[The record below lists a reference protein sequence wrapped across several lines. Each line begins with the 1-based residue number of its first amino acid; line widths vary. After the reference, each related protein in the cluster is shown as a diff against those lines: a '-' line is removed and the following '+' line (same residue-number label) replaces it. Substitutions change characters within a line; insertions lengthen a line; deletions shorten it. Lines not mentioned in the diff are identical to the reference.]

1 MILSFINKIVFY
13 FKKKRKEKVMHS
25 VRISLNKRGFFDFV
39 VFLICFKPHFF
50 FFFES
55 LLGYFTEYLYVLTK
69 FGYKASA
76 SNEISFSHFFIVD
89 QMYMYLKRN
98 SIIC

>member
-13 FKKKRKEKVMHS
+13 LKKKRKEKVMHS

-50 FFFES
+50 FFKVTSWLF
-55 LLGYFTEYLYVLTK
+55 YR
-69 FGYKASA
+69 
-76 SNEISFSHFFIVD
+76 IPICSH
-89 QMYMYLKRN
+89 
-98 SIIC
+98 